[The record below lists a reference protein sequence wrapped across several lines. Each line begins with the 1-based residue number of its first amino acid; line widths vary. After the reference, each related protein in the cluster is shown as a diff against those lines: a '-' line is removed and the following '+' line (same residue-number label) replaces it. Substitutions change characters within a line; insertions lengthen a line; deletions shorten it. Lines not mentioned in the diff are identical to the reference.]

1 MDANNVTAI
10 CATLIALLSLAVSFL
25 EARAVR
31 QHNRHAVRP
40 LLELWTPRRH
50 GDRTGIQLINQG
62 LGPAIITRTILKL
75 DGQVL
80 GGWDQPTV
88 DQMRASLPARPG
100 AMTVRPP
107 RAIPVGFHSFLLSLD
122 DFDRE
127 QHAWFADLIK
137 RRIQI
142 EIHYESLY
150 GGENFKTT
158 LHVDPPA

>member
-1 MDANNVTAI
+1 MDANTVTAI
-10 CATLIALLSLAVSFL
+10 CATIIALLSLTISFL
-25 EARAVR
+25 QARAVR
-31 QHNRHAVRP
+31 QHNRYAVRP

-50 GDRTGIQLINQG
+50 GGKTGVQLINQG

-80 GGWDQPTV
+80 GGWDEPTV
-88 DQMRASLPARPG
+88 DRMRESLPTRPR
-100 AMTVRPP
+100 AMTIRPP
-107 RAIPVGFHSFLLSLD
+107 RAIPTGFDSFLLSLD

-137 RRIQI
+137 QRIQI

-150 GGENFKTT
+150 GGEDFKAA
-158 LHVDPPA
+158 LHVDRP